1 MWDRGEKGKKT
12 QRNVYFGFGPPRDF
26 VFGWL
31 PGIFC
36 LYPETPKYVLIRIHH
51 AAIEE
56 LRELNMGQSSFN
68 APVEKEGFEYM
79 GCCARRVFFN
89 KGVCVCVFYFI
100 YFFLSGFYFESEL
113 MGINYFLWI
122 LFDCDFLVFVSVF

>member
-1 MWDRGEKGKKT
+1 MTVWDRGEKGKKT

-89 KGVCVCVFYFI
+89 KGVCVCVLFYL
-100 YFFLSGFYFESEL
+100 FFSFWVLL
-113 MGINYFLWI
+113 
-122 LFDCDFLVFVSVF
+122 